1 MGDSNE
7 ELVADVMMEGSQRPI
22 EGYIAAVAAGGK
34 DSATLTSSSVLY
46 MLSHHTGFYDIMQ
59 QDSEQVKPYQKVKLT
74 HLTLVDGDNNQ
85 IHARMATHLAD
96 AGRALEERDIIQLK
110 LFSELTYHGNDNSP
124 PMPALFITGYTRVG
138 QGSGCCATRS
148 PRNDLLCSIRFNTS
162 VSINTPVKGAKQ
174 ITISNSRS
182 FDPAAAIVYI
192 RESIMQEVW
201 SQLYWPLYLR

>member
-96 AGRALEERDIIQLK
+96 TGIQLE
-110 LFSELTYHGNDNSP
+110 LFSEFTYHMNDYSS
-124 PMPALFITGYTRVG
+124 PMPALFVIRCTRVG
-138 QGSGCCATRS
+138 HAPVAVQKDLHEMIHYAPSPSKHQSQSTPQSKGQSKSSYPILDPLTQPLPECTYENRLCRKFGVNFISCCIC
-148 PRNDLLCSIRFNTS
+148 NDIT
-162 VSINTPVKGAKQ
+162 VKG
-174 ITISNSRS
+174 
-182 FDPAAAIVYI
+182 
-192 RESIMQEVW
+192 
-201 SQLYWPLYLR
+201 

>member
-1 MGDSNE
+1 MVSVLSRNAGFC
-7 ELVADVMMEGSQRPI
+7 DVMQR
-22 EGYIAAVAAGGK
+22 
-34 DSATLTSSSVLY
+34 DT
-46 MLSHHTGFYDIMQ
+46 
-59 QDSEQVKPYQKVKLT
+59 EQVKTHQKVNLT

-96 AGRALEERDIIQLK
+96 AGRALEQGDIVQLE
-110 LFSELTYHGNDNSP
+110 LFSELTYDVNENSS